1 MQIEEFN
8 TKTAHCMTVEEL
20 IDELSS
26 CSPDAKVFFQSDY
39 GDYTHTQQLL
49 FINGIAPIR
58 SMDEITTTA
67 YSETGLAVVGQI
79 YNNQLIIV
87 DADIIEEDY
96 EEDYD
101 E

>member
-1 MQIEEFN
+1 MKIKEFN
-8 TKTAHCMTVEEL
+8 AETAHCMTVEEL

-39 GDYTHTQQLL
+39 GDHSHTQQLL

-67 YSETGLAVVGQI
+67 YSKTGLAVVGQI
-79 YNNQLIIV
+79 YNNQLIIIDTGV
-87 DADIIEEDY
+87 IEED
-96 EEDYD
+96 
-101 E
+101 